1 MKLVSVNLGAIANA
15 FEQPEGKSE
24 NFLDTQTGRILK
36 INYARMWDEEIAATR
51 LLIGADRDG
60 RYVAIPKLDARV
72 IVRDMAD
79 FARTVQDERLQR
91 GLQRALIGHRRNHN
105 FLAILEHYTN
115 VRTRWY
121 AFKDARMRERVLK
134 WMESVGIAAANDTD
148 LPGF

>member
-1 MKLVSVNLGAIANA
+1 MKQISINLGALAIA

-24 NFLDTQTGRILK
+24 NFLDTQTGRIIK

-72 IVRDMAD
+72 MVRDMAD
-79 FARTVQDERLQR
+79 FAKTVTDARVRKALD
-91 GLQRALIGHRRNHN
+91 RALIGHRRNHN
-105 FLAILEHYTN
+105 FIVVLEHYTPE
-115 VRTRWY
+115 RMRWY

-134 WMESVGIAAANDTD
+134 WMESVGIAAEDA
-148 LPGF
+148 